1 MQRPDILSRV
11 ALDMHLLR
19 ILSVPIKALAG
30 LQTDLAGVIDD
41 WYVFCE
47 EYVHC
52 NTSELFKCCTKCL
65 LTHCMTRN
73 GDYIDDFRCN
83 AVRLSWSHILS
94 YQIRC

>member
-41 WYVFCE
+41 WYAYYYE
-47 EYVHC
+47 L
-52 NTSELFKCCTKCL
+52 TSCL
-65 LTHCMTRN
+65 LMCLQNYVNVVLIICYLHY
-73 GDYIDDFRCN
+73 D
-83 AVRLSWSHILS
+83 SKW
-94 YQIRC
+94 